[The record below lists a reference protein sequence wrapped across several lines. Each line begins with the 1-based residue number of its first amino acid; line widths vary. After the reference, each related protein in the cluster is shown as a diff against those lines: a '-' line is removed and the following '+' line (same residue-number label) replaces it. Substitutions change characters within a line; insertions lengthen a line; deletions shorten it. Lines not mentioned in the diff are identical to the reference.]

1 LRMHLQLAKISSST
15 LSAVITIVLSN
26 VAAGADTSWNKMI
39 DQGDRFELLKNYT
52 EAKKY
57 YANAVSKARKDGV
70 DTPQVCV
77 SEARLAAVC
86 VAQKDLKEA
95 EIHTQNA
102 LTIALHEKASGHPN
116 KQVLTSLDDL
126 AGVYLDKSPTA
137 NQEAC
142 YKTAIEIREKVF
154 GVSHPNLARTYGT
167 LAVLYIDGD
176 RFADASPLI
185 NKALNKS
192 LSSDNYSLVE
202 NILKHAIL
210 KYKQGDLNATLY
222 MCRIVADIERKTA
235 SDRYTSMREQF
246 EAILFSDKGQI
257 PKAENLFLDV
267 IKYDQVH
274 YPGSRRLAND
284 YAQLA
289 RFYCQ
294 KDRQAEASKFFGLAR
309 AVAAKA
315 HAKSLLDEIAS
326 DYNQCAHHSSLVKPV
341 PDLRFDH

>member
-1 LRMHLQLAKISSST
+1 
-15 LSAVITIVLSN
+15 
-26 VAAGADTSWNKMI
+26 MI
-39 DQGDRFELLKNYT
+39 DEGNRFELLKNYT
-52 EAKKY
+52 EAKKIY
-57 YANAVSKARKDGV
+57 VNALSKARKAGV
-70 DTPQVCV
+70 DTPQVAV

-95 EIHTQNA
+95 EVHTQNA
-102 LTIALHEKASGHPN
+102 LTIALQEKASGHLN
-116 KQVLTSLDDL
+116 KQVLTNLDDL

-142 YKTAIEIREKVF
+142 YKTAIEIREKAF
-154 GVSHPNLARTYGT
+154 GIAHPNLARTYGA

-185 NKALNKS
+185 NKVLNKS

-202 NILKHAIL
+202 NILNHAIL
-210 KYKQGDLNATLY
+210 KYKHGDLNAAIY
-222 MCRIVADIERKTA
+222 MCRIVADLERKTA

-257 PKAENLFLDV
+257 TKAEKLFLDV
-267 IKYDQVH
+267 IKSDQVH
-274 YPGSRRLAND
+274 HPGGKRLAND

-294 KDRQAEASKFFGLAR
+294 HHRQDEALKTFGLAR

-315 HAKSLLDEIAS
+315 RAKNLSDEIAS
-326 DYNQCAHHSSLVKPV
+326 DQNHCVHNSGIVKPM

>member
-1 LRMHLQLAKISSST
+1 LRMHLRLAKISNST
-15 LSAVITIVLSN
+15 LLAVIILVSSN
-26 VAAGADTSWNKMI
+26 FVACADTSWNKMI
-39 DQGDRFELLKNYT
+39 DEGNRFELLKNYT
-52 EAKKY
+52 EAKKA
-57 YANAVSKARKDGV
+57 YANALGKARKDAV

-95 EIHTQNA
+95 AIHTQNA
-102 LTIALHEKASGHPN
+102 LAIAIQEKASGHPN

-126 AGVYLDKSPTA
+126 AGVYLDKSPTV

-167 LAVLYIDGD
+167 LAVLDIDDD

-192 LSSDNYSLVE
+192 LSSDKYSLVE
-202 NILKHAIL
+202 NILNHAIL
-210 KYKQGDLNATLY
+210 KYKHGDLIAALY

-246 EAILFSDKGQI
+246 EAILFSDKGQFS
-257 PKAENLFLDV
+257 KAENLFLDV
-267 IKYDQVH
+267 IKYDRVH
-274 YPGSRRLAND
+274 HPGGKRLAND

-289 RFYCQ
+289 RFYCLHHL
-294 KDRQAEASKFFGLAR
+294 QAEALKSFGLAR
-309 AVAAKA
+309 TAAAKA
-315 HAKSLLDEIAS
+315 RAKNLSDEIAS
-326 DYNQCAHHSSLVKPV
+326 DQNHCIHNSGIVMLA